1 MVPSDGSR
9 HAKDKRNCVHFPWL
23 QSRKMEFLETN
34 IETIREFVKENKT
47 HKQISKILLEAFPE
61 VKRGFSERNIRL
73 FCANHGIKR
82 LSEAQV
88 DYIVAGC
95 VREVSGNEKFP

>member
-47 HKQISKILLEAFPE
+47 HKQISKILLEAFPLFLRLKE
-61 VKRGFSERNIRL
+61 AFRKGTLDCSVQTMESKDYLKPRLITLLLDALER
-73 FCANHGIKR
+73 
-82 LSEAQV
+82 
-88 DYIVAGC
+88 
-95 VREVSGNEKFP
+95 